1 MAKILFL
8 AHRVPFP
15 PNKGDKIRAF
25 HILEHLRSHHQVWLG
40 ASADDPQ
47 DMGHLADA
55 KHRHAGVHF
64 GLVGGVTRT
73 FNMALAC
80 LTGAPF
86 SVARFRQRKLARWIY
101 GILREVKPDLVYVY
115 SSALAQYVIGRLPP
129 GTGLIVDFVDADAE
143 KWRAYAAQTPPP
155 MRWIYAR
162 EFQSIVRYETGL
174 LGAADAGVLVSETE
188 RMLQAGFCYEGASR
202 LHVISN
208 GVDADYFAPVQSV
221 GQSAG
226 AGIVFT
232 GTMDYL
238 PNIQAVCWFA
248 REALPLVRRACPN
261 AIFRIVGAKPT
272 AEVRALA
279 VLPGVEVM
287 GAVPDVRPYLHDAA
301 VVVAPLRI
309 ARGIQNKVLE
319 AMAVARPVVAS
330 PEALDGIHAEIGRDV
345 LVAEGR
351 EAFADAVISV
361 LKGHVPSDLGAR
373 ARAYVLARHQW
384 RDNLVSLDALIAG
397 ILHRH
402 SSQPAA

>member
-25 HILEHLRSHHQVWLG
+25 HILEHLRGRHQVWLG

-47 DMGHLADA
+47 DMAHLAA
-55 KHRHAGVHF
+55 ARQCHAGVHF
-64 GLVGGVTRT
+64 GLVGGVRRA
-73 FNMALAC
+73 FNMALAGF
-80 LTGAPF
+80 TGAPL
-86 SVARFRQRKLARWIY
+86 SVARFRQRKLAHWID

-115 SSALAQYVIGRLPP
+115 SSALAQYVIGRLPA

-143 KWRAYAAQTPPP
+143 KWRAYAVKAPPP

-162 EFQSIVRYETGL
+162 EFDRIVRYEAKL

-188 RMLQAGFCYEGASR
+188 RMLQAEYVHEDASR

-208 GVDADYFAPVQSV
+208 GVDAEYFMPVEP
-221 GQSAG
+221 ADRPAR

-248 REALPLVRRACPN
+248 HEVLPLVHRAFPN
-261 AIFRIVGAKPT
+261 AVFRIVGAKPT

-279 VLPGVEVM
+279 SLPGVEVT
-287 GAVPDVRPYLHDAA
+287 GVVSDVRPYLSDAA

-319 AMAVARPVVAS
+319 AMAAARPVVAT
-330 PEALDGIHAEIGRDV
+330 PEALDGVDAKIGRDI

-351 EAFADAVISV
+351 EAFAHAVIAV
-361 LKGHVPSDLGAR
+361 LGGHAPADLGQR
-373 ARAYVLARHQW
+373 ARAYVLSRHQW
-384 RDNLVSLDALIAG
+384 GDKLVSLDALIAG
-397 ILHRH
+397 VLHRR